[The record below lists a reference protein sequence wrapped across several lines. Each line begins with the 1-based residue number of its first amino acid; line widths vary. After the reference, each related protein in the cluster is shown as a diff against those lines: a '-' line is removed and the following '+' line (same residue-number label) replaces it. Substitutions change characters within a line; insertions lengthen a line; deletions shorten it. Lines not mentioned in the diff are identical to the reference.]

1 MTIAAMRGV
10 LQPLQTAATTGNGIV
25 IAIPSSFRQHTVYIK
40 GTDIP
45 SAGAIQLE
53 TADSPDYAGT
63 WAPVAGSPVTV
74 PDGEIAINFEGIY
87 QFLRARISTTVAS
100 GTVDVNYV
108 GAP

>member
-45 SAGAIQLE
+45 SAGA
-53 TADSPDYAGT
+53 T